1 MRASH
6 RFRDLHWPYGFFNPA
21 DEDINRVA
29 LLRCSLLKNLC
40 DESFIRTAVT
50 FGIDPG
56 NFHFVANLTAF
67 ELE

>member
-56 NFHFVANLTAF
+56 NFYLVPDLPAS